1 MSLTESK
8 VIDKI
13 EIVEDA
19 VVQVREATR
28 ILRDGQEIAKTYRRW
43 SFSPASD
50 VSSMPAD
57 VVAVCNAVWTPEVIA
72 AYRTKFAPHKATGA

>member
-1 MSLTESK
+1 MALTETK
-8 VIDKI
+8 IIDKI
-13 EIVEDA
+13 EIVEDG

-50 VSSMPAD
+50 VSGMPAD
-57 VVAVCNAVWTPEVIA
+57 VIAVCNTVWTPEVIA
-72 AYRTKFAPHKATGA
+72 AYQTKFPPHKPAGA

>member
-1 MSLTESK
+1 MALTETK

-13 EIVEDA
+13 EIVEDG

-43 SFSPASD
+43 SFAPASD
-50 VSSMPAD
+50 VGEMPPN
-57 VVAVCNAVWTPEVIA
+57 VVAVCNTVWTPEVIA
-72 AYRTKFAPHKATGA
+72 AYQAKVASHQSTGA